1 MLERV
6 PKIFIIVDY
15 MIKNLFFF
23 LFGLEFLL
31 ELSAQRRFKI
41 FFLLTTKIQ
50 LSSGH
55 PDWVLKNN
63 TLKELFN
70 ITGVFLCQFCTIRFI
85 FLFLFFNQIQILLCW
100 VDSLQGYC
108 TPTFG
113 SENERES
120 VCVREREREQRLAYT
135 SHACT
140 HAPPKA
146 ATHIQSMFITSSL
159 ACFLLNTFTNFFN

>member
-1 MLERV
+1 ML
-6 PKIFIIVDY
+6 
-15 MIKNLFFF
+15 KNFFFF
-23 LFGLEFLL
+23 LFVLKFFL

-41 FFLLTTKIQ
+41 FFLLTTKTQ
-50 LSSGH
+50 FSSGQTG
-55 PDWVLKNN
+55 WVLKNN
-63 TLKELFN
+63 TLKELFI

-120 VCVREREREQRLAYT
+120 VCVRERERESNVWPTLLM
-135 SHACT
+135 
-140 HAPPKA
+140 HAPMHRRKLPHIFKA
-146 ATHIQSMFITSSL
+146 CSL
-159 ACFLLNTFTNFFN
+159 LVV